1 MSQTKE
7 LVSNKKAHFH
17 YEILERIEV
26 GVVFSGTEVKSLRD
40 RSGSLQEAYVKMD
53 KGALFLVG
61 CSIPP
66 YKFGNIHNH
75 EERRERKLLLHK
87 NEISRLKKSI
97 QEKGL
102 TIIPLSLYLKN
113 GLIKLEIAVAR
124 GKKKHDKR
132 ETIKE
137 RDVKRDIDRA
147 MKQG

>member
-1 MSQTKE
+1 
-7 LVSNKKAHFH
+7 
-17 YEILERIEV
+17 
-26 GVVFSGTEVKSLRD
+26 
-40 RSGSLQEAYVKMD
+40 
-53 KGALFLVG
+53 
-61 CSIPP
+61 
-66 YKFGNIHNH
+66 
-75 EERRERKLLLHK
+75 LHK